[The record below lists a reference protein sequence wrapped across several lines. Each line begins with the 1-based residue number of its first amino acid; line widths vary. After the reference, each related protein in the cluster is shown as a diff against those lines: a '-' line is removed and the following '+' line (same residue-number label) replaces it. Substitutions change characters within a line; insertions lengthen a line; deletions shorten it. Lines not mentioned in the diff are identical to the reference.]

1 MTMHQ
6 NHLLVQMSRA
16 GCSLTHLALTS
27 SWASHCQIQNFSSFW
42 HHKGLEK
49 SQGRGIQL
57 MRFQRVI
64 CSENKRCT
72 NSLVTSQLLV
82 LLSSAP
88 DILGVEFITDIHRL
102 P

>member
-1 MTMHQ
+1 MPLTVKSKISRHFGMT
-6 NHLLVQMSRA
+6 
-16 GCSLTHLALTS
+16 
-27 SWASHCQIQNFSSFW
+27 
-42 HHKGLEK
+42 KGLEK

-102 P
+102 PIVS